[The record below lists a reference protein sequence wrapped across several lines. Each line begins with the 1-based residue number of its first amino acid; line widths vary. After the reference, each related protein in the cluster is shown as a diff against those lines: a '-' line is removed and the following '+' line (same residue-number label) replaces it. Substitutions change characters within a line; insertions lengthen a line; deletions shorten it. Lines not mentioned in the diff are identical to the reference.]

1 MGNVLEKIA
10 GKIKI
15 IRRKILKPKK
25 EKPRGTLLRK
35 TIKKEKK

>member
-1 MGNVLEKIA
+1 MGNVLKKIA